1 MAKKTNLMLYLPHNK
16 LSDKIWQDEEKMHP
30 EVRDALMKIADEFID
45 YLGIDLDVLDI
56 TMTGSLANYNYTPFS
71 DIDLH
76 IMIDTSSV
84 NKDIDLVEEFFN
96 AKKKFW
102 NDRHDIMIRGSEVE
116 LYPQDINLESVST
129 GVYSVQEDKWVLKPK
144 RFKDNFDK
152 ESVSKKANMLKQEI
166 QIAIKN
172 SISDIDTEPIDKM
185 LKKLKKF
192 RQSGLEKSGELADE
206 NISYKIIR
214 DLGLLQKLFNVKY
227 DIKDKMLS
235 L

>member
-1 MAKKTNLMLYLPHNK
+1 MFYLPHDK
-16 LSDKIWQDEEKMHP
+16 LSEKIWENEDKMLP
-30 EVRDALMKIADEFID
+30 EVREALMKIADEFID

-102 NDRHDIMIRGSEVE
+102 NDRHDITIRDSELE
-116 LYPQDINLESVST
+116 LYPQ
-129 GVYSVQEDKWVLKPK
+129 VQEDKWLLKPK
-144 RFKDNFDK
+144 RFKDEFDK
-152 ESVSKKANMLKQEI
+152 MSVDKKSSVLKKEI
-166 QIAIKN
+166 QIAINN
-172 SISDIDTEPIDKM
+172 SRKDMDTEPINKM

-206 NISYKIIR
+206 NITYKIIR
-214 DLGLLQKLFNVKY
+214 DTGLLQKLFDEKY
-227 DIKDKMLS
+227 NIEDKKLS
-235 L
+235 I

>member
-1 MAKKTNLMLYLPHNK
+1 MAKTNLMFYLPHDK
-16 LSDKIWQDEEKMHP
+16 LSEKIWENEDKMLP
-30 EVRDALMKIADEFID
+30 EVREALMKIADEFID

-102 NDRHDIMIRGSEVE
+102 NDRHDITIRDSEVE
-116 LYPQDINLESVST
+116 LYPQDINLESVTT
-129 GVYSVQEDKWVLKPK
+129 GVYSVQEDKWLLKPK
-144 RFKDNFDK
+144 RFKDEFDK
-152 ESVSKKANMLKQEI
+152 MSVDKKSSVLKKEI
-166 QIAIKN
+166 QIAINN
-172 SISDIDTEPIDKM
+172 SRKDMDTEPINKM

-206 NISYKIIR
+206 NITYKIIR
-214 DLGLLQKLFNVKY
+214 DTGLLQKLFDEKY
-227 DIKDKMLS
+227 NIEDKKLS
-235 L
+235 I

>member
-102 NDRHDIMIRGSEVE
+102 NDRHDIMIRGSEV
-116 LYPQDINLESVST
+116 
-129 GVYSVQEDKWVLKPK
+129 
-144 RFKDNFDK
+144 
-152 ESVSKKANMLKQEI
+152 
-166 QIAIKN
+166 
-172 SISDIDTEPIDKM
+172 
-185 LKKLKKF
+185 
-192 RQSGLEKSGELADE
+192 
-206 NISYKIIR
+206 
-214 DLGLLQKLFNVKY
+214 
-227 DIKDKMLS
+227 
-235 L
+235 

>member
-1 MAKKTNLMLYLPHNK
+1 MVNKTNIMLYLPHNN
-16 LSDKIWQDEEKMHP
+16 LSEKIWENEDKMLP
-30 EVRDALMKIADEFID
+30 EVRKALTKISDEFID
-45 YLGIDLDVLDI
+45 YLGIDLDVLDV

-84 NKDIDLVEEFFN
+84 NEDIDLVEEFFN

-116 LYPQDINLESVST
+116 LYPQDINLESVTT
-129 GVYSVQEDKWVLKPK
+129 GVYSVQEDKWLIKPK
-144 RFKDNFDK
+144 RFKDEFDK
-152 ESVSKKANMLKQEI
+152 ESVSKKSNILRKEI
-166 QIAIKN
+166 QIAINN
-172 SISDIDTEPIDKM
+172 SVKDIDAEPINKM

-206 NISYKIIR
+206 NVTYKIIR
-214 DLGLLQKLFNVKY
+214 DLGLLQKLFDVKY
-227 DIKDKMLS
+227 DIEDRKLS
-235 L
+235 I

>member
-1 MAKKTNLMLYLPHNK
+1 MAKTNLMLYLPHDN
-16 LSDKIWQDEEKMHP
+16 LSEKIWENEDKMLP
-30 EVRDALMKIADEFID
+30 EVREALMKIADEFID

-102 NDRHDIMIRGSEVE
+102 NDRHDITIRDSEVE
-116 LYPQDINLESVST
+116 LYPQDINLESVTT
-129 GVYSVQEDKWVLKPK
+129 GVYSVQEDKWLLKPK
-144 RFKDNFDK
+144 RFKDEFDK
-152 ESVSKKANMLKQEI
+152 ESVDKKSSVLKKEI
-166 QIAIKN
+166 QIAINN
-172 SISDIDTEPIDKM
+172 SRKDMDTEPIDKM

-206 NISYKIIR
+206 NITYKIIR
-214 DLGLLQKLFNVKY
+214 DTGLLQKLFDEKY
-227 DIKDKMLS
+227 NIEDKSLS
-235 L
+235 I